1 MPWRSLLVLAGMLAA
16 AATWGV
22 QCKPDGSQFERNFC
36 ATLDVERA
44 ERELDAALAAAR
56 ARHAADPNA
65 LAALT
70 RAHAVWRV
78 FRDAALAA
86 AFPCHH
92 DDLSVCF
99 DADTPRRHAR
109 FRARLARERTA
120 HLRTPP

>member
-1 MPWRSLLVLAGMLAA
+1 MLAA
-16 AATWGV
+16 APASGV
-22 QCKPDGSQFERNFC
+22 ECRPDGSQFERNFC
-36 ATLDVERA
+36 ATLAAEHA
-44 ERELDAALAAAR
+44 ERELEAALAATR

-70 RAHAVWRV
+70 RAHEAWRV

-99 DADTPRRHAR
+99 DADTPRRYAH
-109 FRARLARERTA
+109 FRARLARERAA
-120 HLRTPP
+120 HLRRPP